1 MNKLKEIVFV
11 LALAILFPVTLWAAD
26 KTFQEPDVEY
36 SADEHM
42 ETEDF
47 AMQAKVYHAPGKERR
62 EQDMSGMRQI
72 MIMRSDKG
80 VVWML
85 MPEQKMYMEMKMK
98 MDQGKKDA
106 SDIKDYK
113 IEYTVVGE
121 EIVNGMNT
129 TKSKVIM
136 TDKKDNKFSGFMW
149 VSKEGI
155 MVKMDTVSKVEGANM
170 RVKMERMNIK
180 IQRQDSQLFEVPSG
194 YNKMSMPAMGGGVN
208 MQDMM
213 KGME

>member
-1 MNKLKEIVFV
+1 MNRLKEIV
-11 LALAILFPVTLWAAD
+11 LALAMAILFSVTAWAAD

-36 SADEHM
+36 SADEQM

-62 EQDMSGMRQI
+62 EQDMSGMQQI
-72 MIMRSDKG
+72 MIMRRDKS

-85 MPEQKMYMEMKMK
+85 MPDQKMYMEMKMG
-98 MDQGKKDA
+98 QGKEDTA
-106 SDIKDYK
+106 DLKDYT
-113 IEYTVVGE
+113 IEYSVVGE
-121 EIVNGMNT
+121 EVVNGINT
-129 TKSKVIM
+129 TKNKVIV
-136 TDKKDNKFSGFMW
+136 TDKQGNKFGGFMW

-155 MVKMDTVSKVEGANM
+155 MVKMDTVSKVEDSKM
-170 RVKMERMNIK
+170 RVKMERKNIK
-180 IQRQDSQLFEVPSG
+180 IENQNPKLFEIPSG
-194 YNKMSMPAMGGGVN
+194 YNKMSMPGMGGGFN